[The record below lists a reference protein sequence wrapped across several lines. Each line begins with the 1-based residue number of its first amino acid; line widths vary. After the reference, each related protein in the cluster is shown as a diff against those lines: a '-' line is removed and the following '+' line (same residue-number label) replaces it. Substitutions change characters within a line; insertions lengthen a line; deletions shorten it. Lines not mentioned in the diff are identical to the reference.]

1 MEFGQKRFH
10 LTRTAKALLGVL
22 LAVVLL
28 CGMLPL
34 AGMAEKGGITAV
46 ELKCEGAVNPHG
58 IDNTAPLFS
67 WKLTSSLQSQYQ
79 SAYRILVA
87 DSPEALEADSGNM
100 WDSGKV
106 ESDRQLDVEYAG
118 KALEA
123 KADYY
128 WKVMVWSKDGQASD
142 WSETA
147 SFDMGMLSDSDW
159 GDAVWIGEGEESS
172 GTDSIVNYDVTMDF
186 QAVQQAD
193 GKFCN
198 FEPLIAVKNNGA
210 DFIVC
215 QLQLKSADANDPQFR
230 PHRAVGYGWAEVAAV
245 AMNHEALTP
254 DNVYEPHTLR
264 LEVRDKTVTVYVDGV
279 QESAY
284 TFNLTAPIGYGGLGF
299 RMVSDGGTYRDE
311 YFVDNI
317 KTVNADTGET
327 LFSEDF
333 ESGNYFAGGTVEDG
347 RLHLKG
353 GVDSDP
359 VLQKNTDAG
368 VYTVEYDFKI
378 DSNSSG
384 FLFDMQEANSFYM
397 WQVNLDVQPGKA
409 IFRPHKCVG
418 GSFSVMKEADVTDV
432 MSAGTGM
439 NGLHSMKIEVSG
451 TEIKTYI
458 DGTLID
464 TMTDA
469 AILPLGGVGLRNVE
483 SADDHQVTWYDNIV
497 VRDDTGHVLF
507 SEDFEN
513 PNKVQFNGGQVID
526 GMYKMTGNQT
536 VSSLDDDDRP
546 ATMLRKEFQLTKEVK
561 RASLYVTSLGI
572 YEMFINGEKVGDD
585 YLNPGWTE
593 YNIFGSDEP
602 GRLFYQAYDV
612 THMLKTGENAIA
624 GLLGHGWYSGKVNAY
639 GTGPDQSGTYGSKD
653 YLKAQLLLEYE
664 DGSETIVTDDSWTSC
679 VEGQFRYNDLENGE
693 TYDATREIP
702 GWNDADCNGG
712 VWMPVEAKAD
722 AYTGRVMAQVGP
734 TVKKYGELKPISVT
748 QKDGKYIF
756 DLGQNMVGWARFQ
769 NLTGTAG
776 QTLVLKFGEVLDED
790 GNVFTGNLRS
800 ARATDTYIMKGGEP
814 ETWEPRFTQHGFR
827 YVELSGYTGPEL
839 TADNLRGVVIS
850 SLSEITGSI
859 ETSEENVN
867 QLFSN
872 IMWSEIGNFIS
883 IPLGCPQRDERLGWT
898 GDLQLFTGTA
908 AYNADVQEF
917 LRNWLGDLRDA
928 QGDTGYYT
936 DIAPRI
942 WLTGEGAGGWADAGV
957 VIPYLMYERYND
969 LRTVEESWESMTKF
983 MDYLYNTYG
992 SKGYIRTSVRYGDHL
1007 NNNAS
1012 TPYELIGTA
1021 YYAYDADLM
1030 AVMAEALGKTEDAAK
1045 YRELSEKIKKAF
1057 TAKFVHE
1064 DGSITFTGSADGKHY
1079 VFADGSQSQEEQI
1092 ASSRKTYETQTSYLL
1107 ALHMDMLP
1115 DELRAPAAA
1124 FLVENI
1130 KKLDYHLSTGYM
1142 GVSLINDV
1150 LTEAGYADVAYKL
1163 LLQDTYPSWLYSV
1176 VNGATT
1182 TWERWDSYTADK
1194 GFGDLAMN
1202 SFNHYAPGS
1211 VGNWMYQYMAGISSS
1226 KEVGKTG
1233 FKELNIKPYV
1243 DTQMSFVNA
1252 SFETRY
1258 GDVESSWKIVGENGV
1273 EMAVTV
1279 PVNTTAN
1286 VYVPCGGDAG
1296 GVAAPSGAVFL
1307 KMDGNFA
1314 VYQVGSGS
1322 YTFKADAIAEETTA
1336 PTTTEPTQPTPP
1348 ERVEYTYDFNDAS
1361 ELNDFI
1367 PYFEAVSGS
1376 SVEEDSYTDHWVLR
1390 DGKLVRTNLE
1400 TGKDP
1405 STGNNNAMLYLD
1417 DEPFQYFEAEFSF
1430 YHGDSWGWAQ
1440 FGFGSQIPGASTVEA
1455 GCAGLFMSREGDVY
1469 LPIPEDDLYQV
1480 KAGPYTEDFVKE
1492 NHHTLKIN
1500 VVKGQADNQLKINVY
1515 AKENDGEYVQV
1526 VQDYILTDADIAAG
1540 GYIFLQAQ
1548 NDSVSYDFLHIKR
1561 LNADGSDMVARPST
1575 PTTTEPSS
1583 DVTDAPTSGSSA
1595 ETTQEP
1601 GTQTTTSGD
1610 TNPPST
1616 GVTMALTSVVL
1627 LAGSAAALVLTKKRR
1642 S

>member
-1 MEFGQKRFH
+1 MKIGHKRCR
-10 LTRTAKALLGVL
+10 LNRTAKALLGLL

-34 AGMAEKGGITAV
+34 AGIAEKGSISVAD
-46 ELKCEGAVNPHG
+46 LKCEGAVNPHG

-67 WKLTSSLQSQYQ
+67 WKLESDLQEQYQ
-79 SAYRILVA
+79 GAYRILVA
-87 DSPEALEADSGNM
+87 DSREALEADDGNM

-106 ESDRQLDVEYAG
+106 ESDQQLDVEYAG

-123 KADYY
+123 KNNYY

-159 GDAVWIGEGEESS
+159 GEAVWIGEGVE
-172 GTDSIVNYDVTMDF
+172 GTADADIVNYDVTMDF
-186 QAVQQAD
+186 QAVEQPD
-193 GKFCN
+193 GRFCN
-198 FEPLIAVKNNGA
+198 FEPLIAVQNNGA
-210 DFIVC
+210 DFILC
-215 QLQLKSADANDPQFR
+215 QLQLKSSDPADPQFR
-230 PHRAVGYGWAEVAAV
+230 PHRMMGGNWDFSNITNV
-245 AMNHEALTP
+245 AMEQQALTP
-254 DNVYEPHTLR
+254 ANVYEPHTLR
-264 LEVRDKTVTVYVDGV
+264 LEVRDKTVTVYVDNV
-279 QESAY
+279 KEASH

-299 RMVSDGGTYRDE
+299 RMTNDGATYRDE

-317 KTVNADTGET
+317 QAINTDTSET

-333 ESGNYFAGGTVEDG
+333 ESGNYFAGGTVEEG

-359 VLQKNTDAG
+359 VLQKSIDYGT
-368 VYTVEYDFKI
+368 YTVEYDFQI
-378 DSNSSG
+378 ESNSSG
-384 FLFDMQEANSFYM
+384 LLFDMQEANSYYL

-409 IFRPHKCVG
+409 IFRPHKCLG
-418 GSFSVMKEADVTDV
+418 GSFSVMKEVDVTEV
-432 MSAGTGM
+432 MGTGTGL
-439 NGLHSMKIEVSG
+439 NGRHTMKMEVSG

-458 DGTLID
+458 DGTLVD
-464 TMTDA
+464 TLTDA
-469 AILPLGGVGLRNVE
+469 AILPMGGIGLRNVE
-483 SADDHQVTWYDNIV
+483 STDDHQICWYDNIV
-497 VRDDTGHVLF
+497 LTDDTDHVVF

-513 PNKVQFNGGQVID
+513 PDEVQLSGGEIID

-536 VSSLDDDDRP
+536 VSANASDRP
-546 ATMLRKEFQLTKEVK
+546 ATMLRKEFEITKEVK

-572 YEMFINGEKVGDD
+572 YEMYINGEKVGDD

-593 YNIFGSDEP
+593 YNIFGSDDP

-612 THMLKTGENAIA
+612 THMLQNGQNAIA

-664 DGSETIVTDDSWTSC
+664 DGSETIVTDDSWFSC

-693 TYDATREIP
+693 TYDATREIA
-702 GWNDADCNGG
+702 GWNDVDCDGG
-712 VWMPVEAKAD
+712 VWLPVEAKED
-722 AYTGRVMAQVGP
+722 AYTGRVVAQIGP
-734 TVKKYGELKPISVT
+734 TVKKYAELEPISVT

-756 DLGQNMVGWARFQ
+756 DLGQNMVGWARIQ
-769 NLTGTAG
+769 NLTGAAG
-776 QTLVLKFGEVLDED
+776 QTLTLKFGEVLDED

-850 SLSEITGSI
+850 SLTEITGSI

-957 VIPYLMYERYND
+957 TIPYLMYERYND
-969 LRTVEESWESMTKF
+969 LRTMEESWDSMTRF

-1007 NNNAS
+1007 NINAS

-1030 AVMAEALGKTEDAAK
+1030 AVMAEALGKTEEAAE
-1045 YRELSEKIKKAF
+1045 YRALSEKIKEAF

-1064 DGSITFTGSADGKHY
+1064 DGSITFKGSTDGKHY

-1092 ASSRKTYETQTSYLL
+1092 STPGRTYETQTAYLL
-1107 ALHMDMLP
+1107 ALHMDMIP
-1115 DELRAPAAA
+1115 DSLRASAAA

-1130 KKLDYHLSTGYM
+1130 KDLDDHLSTGYM
-1142 GVSLINDV
+1142 GVSLINEV

-1182 TWERWDSYTADK
+1182 TWERWDSYTEDK

-1233 FKELNIKPYV
+1233 FKEFDIKPYM
-1243 DTQMSFVNA
+1243 DAQISFVNA

-1273 EMAVTV
+1273 ELSVTV
-1279 PVNTTAN
+1279 PVNTTAS
-1286 VYVPCGGDAG
+1286 VYVPCAGDAE
-1296 GVAAPSGAVFL
+1296 GVTAPSGAAFL
-1307 KMDGNFA
+1307 RMDGDFA
-1314 VYQVGSGS
+1314 VYHVGSGS
-1322 YTFKADAIAEETTA
+1322 YTFRSAA
-1336 PTTTEPTQPTPP
+1336 
-1348 ERVEYTYDFNDAS
+1348 FSS
-1361 ELNDFI
+1361 E
-1367 PYFEAVSGS
+1367 
-1376 SVEEDSYTDHWVLR
+1376 
-1390 DGKLVRTNLE
+1390 
-1400 TGKDP
+1400 
-1405 STGNNNAMLYLD
+1405 
-1417 DEPFQYFEAEFSF
+1417 
-1430 YHGDSWGWAQ
+1430 
-1440 FGFGSQIPGASTVEA
+1440 
-1455 GCAGLFMSREGDVY
+1455 
-1469 LPIPEDDLYQV
+1469 
-1480 KAGPYTEDFVKE
+1480 
-1492 NHHTLKIN
+1492 
-1500 VVKGQADNQLKINVY
+1500 
-1515 AKENDGEYVQV
+1515 
-1526 VQDYILTDADIAAG
+1526 
-1540 GYIFLQAQ
+1540 
-1548 NDSVSYDFLHIKR
+1548 
-1561 LNADGSDMVARPST
+1561 
-1575 PTTTEPSS
+1575 TTEPSGS
-1583 DVTDAPTSGSSA
+1583 ETQPSGDVTAPTGQPG
-1595 ETTQEP
+1595 ETTSA
-1601 GTQTTTSGD
+1601 TQSD
-1610 TNPPST
+1610 SPST
-1616 GVTMALTSVVL
+1616 GVTLPLAMAAAIGGLALTAL
-1627 LAGSAAALVLTKKRR
+1627 LVLCKQRIKER
-1642 S
+1642 